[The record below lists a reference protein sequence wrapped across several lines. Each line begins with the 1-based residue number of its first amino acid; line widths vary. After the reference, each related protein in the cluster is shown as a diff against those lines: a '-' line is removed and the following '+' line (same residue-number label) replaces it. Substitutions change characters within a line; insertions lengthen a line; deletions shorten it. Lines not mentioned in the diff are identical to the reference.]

1 MALDTYL
8 GYNIIEINR
17 GICNKS
23 HLIQNLWIFSY
34 FVLSSIVSCIFRFY
48 LALCSNMCSSS
59 TFDVYSKYEQCQQK
73 NEKCHYNAMSQKFYF
88 SKYSLVILFMN
99 FNRNPSLLGG
109 NLWSKRVLGHFGL
122 LCNVSLLFFNSDS
135 IKYNFF
141 PNKKDP
147 STYFRYSLLRHHNC
161 KHHTTMGYCKTF

>member
-1 MALDTYL
+1 MYIKNHDIKIVLIDWQAFFTSFIVGKVVRMCNFNDLALDTYL

-23 HLIQNLWIFSY
+23 HLILKWIFSY

-99 FNRNPSLLGG
+99 SNRNPS
-109 NLWSKRVLGHFGL
+109 
-122 LCNVSLLFFNSDS
+122 
-135 IKYNFF
+135 
-141 PNKKDP
+141 P
-147 STYFRYSLLRHHNC
+147 LRR
-161 KHHTTMGYCKTF
+161 